1 MNATDPQPALRPLGL
16 GEVLDRAVT
25 LCVRHFVPLSAIYL
39 VYAVPFAVIA
49 YYATRDFQ
57 ALLQTMTD
65 AIQQSAATGKP
76 ADQAQIARALG
87 RGSGFNGWTLAVV
100 VATVLIGPF
109 PAAALIEA
117 TAGTYL
123 GRTVT
128 FAGAYRA
135 AAGRW
140 ASLIGVNLLYFAA
153 GSLLYVALAFVLVFL
168 FFGLAF
174 VGSTLHAIGIAIDVF
189 VGLLVALVAL
199 AFGVVATLAFQISY
213 FTCVVERAN
222 PVVAFAQG
230 VSRVFVGV
238 GLQRSLIVGAAF
250 VAIGIGI
257 SVVSLVGQSLLVG
270 VLHSGIAGTVYATL
284 VRIAT
289 AAFTTA
295 FIGIFYFDLRVR
307 EEGLDLTLAARSARM
322 GIAETT

>member
-1 MNATDPQPALRPLGL
+1 MNATDSQPALRPLGL

-25 LCVRHFVPLSAIYL
+25 LCVRHFVPLSTIYV

-65 AIQQSAATGKP
+65 TLQQSAATGKP

-87 RGSGFNGWTLAVV
+87 SGGGFNGWTLAVI
-100 VATVLIGPF
+100 VATVFIGPF

-117 TAGTYL
+117 TAATYL

-128 FAGAYRA
+128 FGGAYRA
-135 AAGRW
+135 ALGRW
-140 ASLIGVNLLYFAA
+140 APLVGVNVLYFVA
-153 GSLLYVALAFVLVFL
+153 GSLLYVALALVLAFL
-168 FFGLAF
+168 ILGLAF
-174 VGSTLHAIGIAIDVF
+174 LGSTLHAVGIAIDVV
-189 VGLLVALVAL
+189 VGLSFALVAL

-230 VSRVFVGV
+230 LTRVFVGV
-238 GLQRSLIVGAAF
+238 GLQRSLLVGAAF

-257 SVVSLVGQSLLVG
+257 SVVSLAGQSLL
-270 VLHSGIAGTVYATL
+270 
-284 VRIAT
+284 RRR
-289 AAFTTA
+289 AAQRRR
-295 FIGIFYFDLRVR
+295 GHRVR
-307 EEGLDLTLAARSARM
+307 DARTHRDRGVHDGVYRHLLLRSARARRRPRPDA
-322 GIAETT
+322 GRATRAPGDC